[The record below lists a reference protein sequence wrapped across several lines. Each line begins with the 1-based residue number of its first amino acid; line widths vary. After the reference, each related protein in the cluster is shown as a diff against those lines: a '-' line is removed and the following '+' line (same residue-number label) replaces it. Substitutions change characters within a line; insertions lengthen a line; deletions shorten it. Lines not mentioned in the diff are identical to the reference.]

1 MNGIAMPNYILDQHL
16 EEQVAEKWKLLNIY
30 GKLMDRTE
38 AEQFTLREMP
48 IAVDSL
54 DFDNLAA
61 RIHQDIFLK
70 NNLQQNIY
78 VDYTPHWDYCAP
90 SIQQQILNT
99 EPKESPHDVLAFR
112 NQYRQYFQI
121 AIGARKQ
128 ELEAL
133 GMFADW
139 KNSTKN
145 LSNRNESKILASFNK
160 LRAQKQI
167 ETDQKLEVWCY
178 NRNMVAGEDDFE
190 IRPTEVLS
198 GYVKF
203 PMKVGFEEFGSSMS
217 IVVFIKGIWQVV
229 ATVAIG
235 IRTDQRYFV
244 AKLGEETVIIAESDV
259 LSDVLEDKLQFI
271 RPIDSE
277 QVAECIC
284 MHPILNSDI
293 PVVQLSDANNW
304 DGISHIAPGHDP
316 DHYIIAQTKALPIS
330 SVIDNTGYLNE
341 TTNMFYG
348 LKITEAEKII
358 ESELAKRNYLVQTSK
373 SVVQLPYCSMS
384 KCSAIYRLVHKWS
397 LAIDRSVVTKLVN
410 CDQNW
415 DGHPTEDTLWIKE
428 MILQTPPPSISS
440 HRNGSIP
447 FPIFQCEKCNTQLS
461 DAKTLK
467 AIRELISRRGNDIWF
482 KLEAE
487 DLLPMETICTSCGSR
502 KFHKETTFLSEKFAV
517 IINEINNSDVGKNY
531 PKSTS
536 YYFHCSE
543 EFSKWFAQLNLVSIA
558 LHKTIPYRKVEMVK
572 INKNFAHLG
581 VNEEIVCRYPAD
593 VVRIFAIAESHN
605 GNSVDQK
612 FQACQKNYR
621 YISET
626 LQQILFII
634 SGLNSKQDSQTL
646 SNIHESDNQVLE
658 HTNTWLSE
666 IDFAYV
672 RKDFGLVWCLIKEF
686 SQMHL
691 RENYLPQVEDFIA
704 KNNSFLVSG
713 FTRSLHYQILIVYL
727 QRIAPITPF
736 LSEYIYAKLIDQINP
751 IEAPQLSI
759 FLLDWVSQI
768 PKN

>member
-1 MNGIAMPNYILDQHL
+1 MNDTAMPNYILDQHL

-30 GKLMDRTE
+30 EKLMDRTE
-38 AEQFTLREMP
+38 AERFTLREMP

-70 NNLQQNIY
+70 NNLQQNIH
-78 VDYTPHWDYCAP
+78 VDYKPHWDYCAP
-90 SIQQQILNT
+90 SIQQQVLNT
-99 EPKESPHDVLAFR
+99 EPKESHDVLAFR
-112 NQYRQYFQI
+112 NQYKQHFQT
-121 AIGARKQ
+121 AIVTRKQ

-145 LSNRNESKILASFNK
+145 LCNRNESKILTSFNK

-178 NRNMVAGEDDFE
+178 NRNTVVDEDDFE

-217 IVVFIKGIWQVV
+217 IVVSIQEIWQVV

-235 IRTDQRYFV
+235 IRTDQRYFI
-244 AKLGEETVIIAESDV
+244 AKLGKETVITAESDI
-259 LSDVLEDKLQFI
+259 LEDKLQLI

-293 PVVQLSDANNW
+293 PIVQLSDANNW

-316 DHYIIAQTKALPIS
+316 SHYIIAKTKALPIS
-330 SVIDNTGYLNE
+330 SVIDNTGYFNE

-348 LKITEAEKII
+348 LKIAEAEKII

-373 SVVQLPYCSMS
+373 SVVQLPYCNMS
-384 KCSAIYRLVHKWS
+384 KCSVIYRLVHKWS

-415 DGHPTEDTLWIKE
+415 EGHPTEETLWIKE

-461 DAKTLK
+461 DTKTLK

-531 PKSTS
+531 PKSINH
-536 YYFHCSE
+536 YFYCSE
-543 EFSKWFAQLNLVSIA
+543 NFPKWFAQLNLVSIA
-558 LHKTIPYRKVEMVK
+558 LHKTIPYRRVEMTK
-572 INKNFAHLG
+572 INKNFAQLG
-581 VNEEIVCRYPAD
+581 VDEEIVGRYPAD

-605 GNSVDQK
+605 GNSVNQQ
-612 FQACQKNYR
+612 FQACQKDYW
-621 YISET
+621 YVSET

-634 SGLNSKQDSQTL
+634 SSLNSKQDLQTL
-646 SNIHESDNQVLE
+646 RNFHESDNQVLE
-658 HTNTWLSE
+658 RTNTWLSE

-672 RKDFGLVWCLIKEF
+672 RKDFGLVWCLVKEF
-686 SQMHL
+686 SQMYL
-691 RENYLPQVEDFIA
+691 RENYLAQLEDLIA
-704 KNNSFLVSG
+704 KNNSSLVSG
-713 FTRSLHYQILIVYL
+713 FTRSLHYQILIAYL

-736 LSEYIYAKLIDQINP
+736 LTEYTYTKLIDQINP

-759 FLLDWVSQI
+759 FLLDWVSRI
-768 PKN
+768 PEN